1 MSDFDFEKIRRNK
14 IDQVDDNRKQARKN
28 RALLSYK
35 YDALKYRINILQ
47 VLIIIISSMITFLEA
62 IKQHYEFNETDFNAA
77 TISMSTMVA
86 FIMAIYR
93 FFRYEEN
100 KENVKQSLESHVFII
115 NKLCK
120 TRHLM
125 QNFEYTDNNYADW
138 IQICLNYDTETFD
151 NYIAIKEKFDALFS
165 FQDSIYYKRK
175 YKRDFLELEFTNREI
190 ELVDKFKDSKHNDFV
205 LRLKG
210 WLYYL
215 FCCMRRERVDYST
228 FMKKAEEG
236 TLEMMSSDVGTQTG
250 ESGKKQGPEMKD
262 MATSPTHPNPST
274 LSTGLKVPNA
284 PQGAS
289 KPTSIS
295 ESTEPQ
301 GADQQNAGT
310 QNAGTQGADQQNAEP
325 QNEKIPRSRWSEK
338 SPIDVLIT
346 NSSV

>member
-1 MSDFDFEKIRRNK
+1 MSDFDFEKIRQSK

-35 YDALKYRINILQ
+35 YDALKFRINILQ
-47 VLIIIISSMITFLEA
+47 VLIIMISTMITFLEA
-62 IKQHYEFNETDFNAA
+62 IKQHYEFNERDFNAV
-77 TISMSTMVA
+77 TISMSTIVA

-120 TRHLM
+120 TKHLM
-125 QNFEYTDNNYADW
+125 QNFEFTNNNKADW
-138 IQICLNYDTETFD
+138 TQICLNYDTETFD
-151 NYIAIKEKFDALFS
+151 NYIAIKEKFDALFT

-210 WLYYL
+210 WLYYI
-215 FCCMRRERVDYST
+215 FCCVKRERVDYST

-236 TLEMMSSDVGTQTG
+236 TLEMMSSDSSTQTCELCEETETETADKSTSMTPKG
-250 ESGKKQGPEMKD
+250 GATPTGSASQTGNPKPKVNTESRPPSTF
-262 MATSPTHPNPST
+262 TSPTPTPS
-274 LSTGLKVPNA
+274 N
-284 PQGAS
+284 
-289 KPTSIS
+289 
-295 ESTEPQ
+295 
-301 GADQQNAGT
+301 T
-310 QNAGTQGADQQNAEP
+310 QKTT
-325 QNEKIPRSRWSEK
+325 RTRWSET
-338 SPIDVLIT
+338 SPINMIVNEQSL
-346 NSSV
+346 

>member
-14 IDQVDDNRKQARKN
+14 IDQVDGNRKQARKN

-35 YDALKYRINILQ
+35 YDTLKFRINILQ
-47 VLIIIISSMITFLEA
+47 VLIIIISTMITFLEA

-120 TRHLM
+120 TMHLM
-125 QNFEYTDNNYADW
+125 ENFEFTNNNKADW
-138 IQICLNYDTETFD
+138 TQICLNYDSETFD

-215 FCCMRRERVDYST
+215 FCCMRRERVDYTT

-250 ESGKKQGPEMKD
+250 TNGKKETPEMKD
-262 MATSPTHPNPST
+262 MATSPTHPNNSSKETQST
-274 LSTGLKVPNA
+274 VPKSTSSRLKVP
-284 PQGAS
+284 PGTS
-289 KPTSIS
+289 KPTSRS
-295 ESTEPQ
+295 ESAEPQ
-301 GADQQNAGT
+301 NA
-310 QNAGTQGADQQNAEP
+310 QP

-338 SPIDVLIT
+338 SPINELIT

>member
-1 MSDFDFEKIRRNK
+1 MCDFDFEKIREKK
-14 IDQVDDNRKQARKN
+14 IDQVIDNRKQARKN

-35 YDALKYRINILQ
+35 YDALKFRMNILQ
-47 VLIIIISSMITFLEA
+47 VLIIVISTMITFLEA

-86 FIMAIYR
+86 FTMAIYR
-93 FFRYEEN
+93 FFRIEEN

-120 TRHLM
+120 TIHTM
-125 QNFEYTDNNYADW
+125 ENFEFTDKNKADW
-138 IQICLNYDTETFD
+138 TQICLNYDSETFD
-151 NYIAIKEKFDALFS
+151 NYIAIKEKFEALFS

-190 ELVDKFKDSKHNDFV
+190 ELVDKFKNSKHNDFI

-215 FCCMRRERVDYST
+215 FCCMKRERVDYTT

-236 TLEMMSSDVGTQTG
+236 TLEMMSADVGTQTG
-250 ESGKKQGPEMKD
+250 DRGKKQGSEMKD
-262 MATSPTHPNPST
+262 MATSPTHPDDSLT
-274 LSTGLKVPNA
+274 GAGLKA
-284 PQGAS
+284 PPGTS
-289 KPTSIS
+289 KPTSRS
-295 ESTEPQ
+295 ESVEPK
-301 GADQQNAGT
+301 
-310 QNAGTQGADQQNAEP
+310 
-325 QNEKIPRSRWSEK
+325 NEKIPRSRWSEK